1 MGMNCRTSTQSE
13 TDYSL
18 HVTMREMHSV
28 EPIAIPLHQ
37 NPEWYSLA
45 QNALND
51 AQVAALATAP
61 PNAHASS
68 TALPPTKVDADGKP

>member
-1 MGMNCRTSTQSE
+1 
-13 TDYSL
+13 
-18 HVTMREMHSV
+18 MREMHSV

-51 AQVAALATAP
+51 AQVAALATALP
-61 PNAHASS
+61 KVHTPS
-68 TALPPTKVDADGKP
+68 TALPPTKAGADGQP